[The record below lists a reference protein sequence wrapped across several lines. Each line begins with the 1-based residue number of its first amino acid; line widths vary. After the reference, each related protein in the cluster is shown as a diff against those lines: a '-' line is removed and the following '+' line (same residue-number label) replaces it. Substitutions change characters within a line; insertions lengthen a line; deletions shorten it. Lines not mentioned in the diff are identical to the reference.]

1 LIRRQTE
8 ISQGDNIIIRT
19 INHTHTQYSSS
30 SFIYL
35 NMPSRPRSL
44 TPTRRSTPLRSRKSL
59 TPTRRSA
66 RIRTRNSVDLASA
79 TPEEMALRILLLEE
93 KYEDITEQ
101 MQNLSTQPGDQSKT
115 TPNNI
120 ESFLPEVT
128 VQLLTEGMESKYDE
142 VIQFRNQTDALRQD
156 LTSVMSLKEEVKCMR
171 NDLVEALSGLD
182 DAKLLL
188 RNASED
194 KNLSMRRE
202 QELIARIDH
211 LTNQNQDLLEYQKKN
226 HQLELEVDHLTNQNL
241 EHQQK
246 NQRVELEKE
255 TLEEELTTLMEEKD
269 SLELK
274 FDKLVGEYDKSVQML
289 EPIFT
294 SKCTPVK
301 GKETIEG

>member
-1 LIRRQTE
+1 
-8 ISQGDNIIIRT
+8 
-19 INHTHTQYSSS
+19 
-30 SFIYL
+30 
-35 NMPSRPRSL
+35 
-44 TPTRRSTPLRSRKSL
+44 
-59 TPTRRSA
+59 
-66 RIRTRNSVDLASA
+66 
-79 TPEEMALRILLLEE
+79 MALRILLLED
-93 KYEDITEQ
+93 KVEDVTEQ
-101 MQNLSTQPGDQSKT
+101 MQNLSTQPSDQSKT

-156 LTSVMSLKEEVKCMR
+156 LTSVMSLKKEVNCMR
-171 NDLVEALSGLD
+171 NDLAEAFSGLE

-211 LTNQNQDLLEYQKKN
+211 LTSQNQDLLEYENKSY
-226 HQLELEVDHLTNQNL
+226 NL
-241 EHQQK
+241 EIEKEALSKK
-246 NQRVELEKE
+246 NQRLELEKE

-269 SLELK
+269 NLELK
-274 FDKLVGEYDKSVQML
+274 FDKLVGEYDKSVQLL

-301 GKETIEG
+301 GKDSLE

>member
-1 LIRRQTE
+1 
-8 ISQGDNIIIRT
+8 
-19 INHTHTQYSSS
+19 
-30 SFIYL
+30 
-35 NMPSRPRSL
+35 MPSRPRSL
-44 TPTRRSTPLRSRKSL
+44 TPVKKTLTPTSRRSL

-66 RIRTRNSVDLASA
+66 RIRTRNSIDLASS

-93 KYEDITEQ
+93 KYEDVTEQ
-101 MQNLSTQPGDQSKT
+101 MQNLSTQPSNQSKT
-115 TPNNI
+115 TPSNI

-171 NDLVEALSGLD
+171 NDLVEALSGLE

-188 RNASED
+188 RNASQD

-202 QELIARIDH
+202 KELIARIDH
-211 LTNQNQDLLEYQKKN
+211 LTSQNQDLLEYQTKN
-226 HQLELEVDHLTNQNL
+226 HQLELEVDHLTK
-241 EHQQK
+241 K

-274 FDKLVGEYDKSVQML
+274 VDKLVGEYDKSVQLL

-301 GKETIEG
+301 GKETLRVEVIT

>member
-1 LIRRQTE
+1 
-8 ISQGDNIIIRT
+8 
-19 INHTHTQYSSS
+19 
-30 SFIYL
+30 
-35 NMPSRPRSL
+35 MPSRPRSL

-66 RIRTRNSVDLASA
+66 RIRSKSTMKLANA
-79 TPEEMALRILLLEE
+79 TPEMALRILLLEE
-93 KYEDITEQ
+93 KFAMMES
-101 MQNLSTQPGDQSKT
+101 NNT

-120 ESFLPEVT
+120 EDLLPEVT
-128 VQLLTEGMESKYDE
+128 VELLTRSNTDE
-142 VIQFRNQTDALRQD
+142 IYEIRDD
-156 LTSVMSLKEEVKCMR
+156 LM
-171 NDLVEALSGLD
+171 EALSEV
-182 DAKLLL
+182 KNTKSLLE
-188 RNASED
+188 NAL
-194 KNLSMRRE
+194 KNHNLSMRRE
-202 QELIARIDH
+202 KELIARIDH
-211 LTNQNQDLLEYQKKN
+211 LTSQNQDLLEYQKKN

-274 FDKLVGEYDKSVQML
+274 FDKLVGEYDKSVQLL